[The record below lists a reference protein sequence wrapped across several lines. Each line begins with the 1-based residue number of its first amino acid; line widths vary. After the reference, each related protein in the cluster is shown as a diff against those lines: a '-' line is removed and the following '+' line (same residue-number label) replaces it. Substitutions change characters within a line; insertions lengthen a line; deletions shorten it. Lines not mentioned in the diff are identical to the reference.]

1 MEDRGTGLSGQ
12 LFWNRSQG
20 NCPASA
26 CHGLGV
32 ETPQKDRVLPKPFSG
47 PLRSTGP
54 WLWVGLRAETI
65 QVRFGGRIF
74 LSSEPGKASWCV
86 SRASMVWA

>member
-20 NCPASA
+20 NCPTSA

-47 PLRSTGP
+47 PLRSLALGGVEGRDNSGQIWGP
-54 WLWVGLRAETI
+54 DLSQLRA
-65 QVRFGGRIF
+65 
-74 LSSEPGKASWCV
+74 W
-86 SRASMVWA
+86 